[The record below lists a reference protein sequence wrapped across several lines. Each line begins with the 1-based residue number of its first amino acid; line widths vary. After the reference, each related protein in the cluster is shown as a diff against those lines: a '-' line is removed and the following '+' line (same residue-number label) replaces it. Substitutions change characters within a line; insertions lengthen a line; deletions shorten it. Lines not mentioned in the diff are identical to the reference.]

1 MYDKFKIWID
11 RAAAGV
17 QCDAIASTLSGANT
31 QIDHTTG
38 EVKTFGYI
46 GGLKVC
52 NFVGGLSITGSL
64 PKFLH
69 GSNIY
74 SLDRKSTARAIEK
87 LSDELHIDVS
97 ASSVTELEFGTN
109 FLMRYKVQDYLCKLG
124 DMPRLLRYHFEPK
137 TLYYKGKGRKTP
149 KVFTF
154 YDKQAEAEQKAMPYL
169 DGLKE
174 ANVLRYEMRFSGRL
188 PYQFS
193 VPEVRASTL
202 YDRAFYKAMI
212 KRYQDNYFSISKQNQ
227 VKTNIM
233 SEIKTVSDAF
243 SVFVA
248 RLMSQTDQTE
258 IGGFIDELKRAGVFS
273 DRNNYSR
280 LRKKIQEVAA
290 RANIYMSDELI
301 KELDDD
307 VKNCGA
313 YV

>member
-1 MYDKFKIWID
+1 MYDKVKIWID

-17 QCDAIASTLSGANT
+17 QCGAIASTLSGANT
-31 QIDHTTG
+31 QIDHSTG

-52 NFVGGLSITGSL
+52 DFLGGVSVTGSL
-64 PKFLH
+64 PKFIH

-87 LSDELHIDVS
+87 LSDELHVDVNG
-97 ASSVTELEFGTN
+97 ASVTGLEFGTN
-109 FLMRYKVQDYLCKLG
+109 FLMKNPVQDYLCRLG

-137 TLYYKGKGRKTP
+137 TLYYKGNGRNTP

-154 YDKQAEAEQKAMPYL
+154 YDKQAEAEQKAMPYP
-169 DGLKE
+169 DDLKG
-174 ANVLRYEMRFSGRL
+174 ANVLRYEMRFNGRL
-188 PYQFS
+188 PYQLS

-202 YDRAFYKAMI
+202 YDRNFYRAMV

-227 VKTNIM
+227 VKTNVM

-248 RLMSQTDQTE
+248 RLISQNGQTQ
-258 IGGFIDELKRAGVFS
+258 IGSFIDELKQSAVFG
-273 DRNNYSR
+273 DRKYYTR
-280 LRKKIQEVAA
+280 LKKKLQEVAA
-290 RANIYMSDELI
+290 KANVSMSDGLI

>member
-1 MYDKFKIWID
+1 MYDKVKLWID

-17 QCDAIASTLSGANT
+17 QCGTIADTLSGANT

-38 EVKTFGYI
+38 EVKTFGYV

-52 NFVGGLSITGSL
+52 AFVGGVAIMGSL
-64 PKFLH
+64 PKYLH

-97 ASSVTELEFGTN
+97 AAGVTELEFGTN
-109 FLMRYKVQDYLCKLG
+109 FPMRHKVEEYLCKLG
-124 DMPRLLRYHFEPK
+124 DMPRMTRCHFEAS
-137 TLYYKGKGRKTP
+137 TLYYKGKGRQQP

-154 YDKQAEAEQKAMPYL
+154 YDKRAEAEQKAMPYP
-169 DGLKE
+169 DDLKE
-174 ANVLRYEMRFSGRL
+174 ANVLRYEMRFRGRL

-202 YDRAFYKAMI
+202 YDRAFYKAMA

-243 SVFVA
+243 NVFVA
-248 RLMSQTDQTE
+248 RLMSESDQTQ
-258 IGGFIDELKRAGVFS
+258 IGGFIDELKRAGVFG
-273 DRNNYSR
+273 DRKNYAR

-290 RANIYMSDELI
+290 KANFSSSDELI

-307 VKNCGA
+307 IRNCCA